1 MRSGVPFFKRFRAS
15 LGFKM
20 PNWEQIVRKK
30 LHVGIC
36 PPEFTE
42 ELATHLEDSYE
53 DLRSEGIPAE
63 MAFQQAV
70 DQVKSHSRLRLLT
83 WFLQEQFMSDFI
95 SKAVLAGLVTAG
107 AVPFLSWALTLGR
120 LSPEVMWLVGGQLP
134 TWWWC
139 LLPLFGALGAF
150 LSQYN
155 GGSRIQR
162 MAASLFPI
170 TLLCAAVLIIFVV
183 GFTMSGFVN
192 RYQLASARLE
202 SMGIVPPGFA
212 IIPAAISLLGA
223 GIAEVDTKKFRSSQS

>member
-1 MRSGVPFFKRFRAS
+1 
-15 LGFKM
+15 M
-20 PNWEQIVRKK
+20 PNWEQIVREK

-53 DLRSEGIPAE
+53 DLRCEGVPAE
-63 MAFQQAV
+63 MAFQRAV

-83 WFLQEQFMSDFI
+83 GFLQEEFMSDFI
-95 SKAVLAGLVTAG
+95 SKAVLAGLLTTA
-107 AVPFLSWALTLGR
+107 AVPFLSWGLTLGR
-120 LSPEVMWLVGGQLP
+120 LSPEVTWLVGGQLP

-162 MAASLFPI
+162 IAASLFPI
-170 TLLCAAVLIIFVV
+170 TIVCTAVLIIFVV

-192 RYQLASARLE
+192 HYQLAFARLE
-202 SMGIVPPGFA
+202 SMGLVPPGFA
-212 IIPAAISLLGA
+212 IIPAALSVLGA
-223 GIAEVDTKKFRSSQS
+223 GIAEVDTKKFRWPQRRIG